1 MVQSPTQSCPVVIA
15 CMQSGRM
22 HRQGF
27 VSVGARGRTEVLPVM
42 AAEQHARGS
51 GELQLSTMA

>member
-1 MVQSPTQSCPVVIA
+1 
-15 CMQSGRM
+15 M